1 MKPTTLQATAVPP
14 AKPRM
19 SAAAPDAKL
28 EARVLWLPVADP
40 QQRVD
45 EVPVVVRRV
54 ADDVVEVSRTG
65 RTIGYIQ
72 RVPPLFVAL
81 EGSRL
86 DRAEECAQSQLW
98 NKAAARLLEKDAS
111 HRRSAASGQDSRCA
125 LMAS

>member
-1 MKPTTLQATAVPP
+1 MNPTTLQSTAVPP
-14 AKPRM
+14 AQPRM

-28 EARVLWLPVADP
+28 DGRVLWLPVTDP

-86 DRAEECAQSQLW
+86 DRAEECAQSKLW
-98 NKAAARLLEKDAS
+98 NRAAARLLEKDAS
-111 HRRSAASGQDSRCA
+111 HHRSAAGGPDSRCA